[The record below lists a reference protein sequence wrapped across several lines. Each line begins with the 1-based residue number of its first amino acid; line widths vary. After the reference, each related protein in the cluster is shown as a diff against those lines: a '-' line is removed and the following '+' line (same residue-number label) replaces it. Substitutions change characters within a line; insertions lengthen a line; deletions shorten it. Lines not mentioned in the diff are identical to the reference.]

1 MQAVAMANSGIS
13 MVTAIVT
20 AIIVFLFTTAWIT
33 AKAAL
38 NTLRKAKSAVPDA
51 RKTYRSTVGGVV
63 KMGLLLAIL
72 VFALVA
78 WAASEVQSADDE
90 KPAPGPSASHP

>member
-1 MQAVAMANSGIS
+1 MHSVAMANSGMS
-13 MVTAIVT
+13 MLTAIVT

-51 RKTYRSTVGGVV
+51 RKTFRSTIGGVV

-72 VFALVA
+72 ALALVA
-78 WAASEVQSADDE
+78 WAANDVQSADE
-90 KPAPGPSASHP
+90 KKPPPGPSAT

>member
-1 MQAVAMANSGIS
+1 MANSGMS
-13 MVTAIVT
+13 MLTAIVT

-51 RKTYRSTVGGVV
+51 RKTFRSTIGGVV

-72 VFALVA
+72 ALALVA
-78 WAASEVQSADDE
+78 WAANDVQGADEE
-90 KPAPGPSASHP
+90 KPAPGPSAT

>member
-1 MQAVAMANSGIS
+1 MANSGVS

-38 NTLRKAKSAVPDA
+38 NSLRKAKTAVPDA
-51 RKTYRSTVGGVV
+51 RKTFRSTVGGVL

-72 VFALVA
+72 AIALVA
-78 WAASEVQSADDE
+78 WAANDVQNPDDE
-90 KPAPGPSASHP
+90 KPAPGPSATRR

>member
-1 MQAVAMANSGIS
+1 MANSGMS
-13 MVTAIVT
+13 MLTAIVT

-51 RKTYRSTVGGVV
+51 RKTFRSTIGGVV

-72 VFALVA
+72 ALALVA
-78 WAASEVQSADDE
+78 WAANDVQSADEE
-90 KPAPGPSASHP
+90 KPAPGPSAT